1 MKKLLK
7 RAVLAILGLLALLL
21 IVAAVLP
28 RTFVLEREVVIDR
41 PRDEVFSYVRLMENQ
56 KHYSVWA
63 QLDPQVETQI
73 QGIDGQVGAIYSWKS
88 QNQNVGTGE
97 QEIKAIREGEQI
109 DYELRMKEPFAS
121 TDPLKSTLEAVS
133 DKQTKLRSTFSGTLR
148 YPSNLLCSIVCAKVG
163 DDMQRTLQQLK
174 TAIEK

>member
-1 MKKLLK
+1 MSGNWSVEMEFDRHTDPRFDGWRLCRGPANWFTFLCPD
-7 RAVLAILGLLALLL
+7 L
-21 IVAAVLP
+21 I
-28 RTFVLEREVVIDR
+28 EVRQTQTVI
-41 PRDEVFSYVRLMENQ
+41 
-56 KHYSVWA
+56 
-63 QLDPQVETQI
+63 
-73 QGIDGQVGAIYSWKS
+73 
-88 QNQNVGTGE
+88 
-97 QEIKAIREGEQI
+97 
-109 DYELRMKEPFAS
+109 ELRMKEPFAS

>member
-1 MKKLLK
+1 MKKFLK
-7 RAVLAILGLLALLL
+7 RAALGIVGLLALLL
-21 IVAAVLP
+21 IVAAIMP

-41 PRDEVFSYVRLMENQ
+41 PRDEVFRYVRLMENQ

-63 QLDPQVETQI
+63 QLDPQVETRI
-73 QGIDGQVGAIYSWKS
+73 QGIDGQVGSIYSWKS

-97 QEIKAIREGEQI
+97 QEIKAIKEGEQI
-109 DYELRMKEPFAS
+109 DYELRMKEPFVS
-121 TDPLKSTLEAVS
+121 TDPLKSTLESVS
-133 DKQTKLRSTFSGTLR
+133 DKQTKLRSTFSGKLR
-148 YPSNLLCSIVCAKVG
+148 YPTNLLCSLVCAKVG